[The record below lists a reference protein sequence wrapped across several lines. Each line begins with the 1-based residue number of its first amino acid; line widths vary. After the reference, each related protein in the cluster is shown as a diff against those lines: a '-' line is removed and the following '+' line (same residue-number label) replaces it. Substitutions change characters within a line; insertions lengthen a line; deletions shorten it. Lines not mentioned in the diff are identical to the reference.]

1 MAQKIVIKIGGSN
14 LTDINSL
21 KKIIK
26 IVNQY
31 PKPVIMV
38 VSAFFGITN
47 TLIGI
52 LDNVL
57 NNQDQAKPEID
68 KIRAY
73 KYEILEYYITDK
85 NSLKEAKAG
94 IETLIDEL
102 EKYLHGI
109 AHIGEIPNFL
119 SDKILSYGERLSSYL
134 INAILKNNGILS
146 NEILPSQIGLRTND
160 RYGDASIDFA
170 SCPSNLEEIFNQ
182 EQVYVVPGF
191 YGISSQGKVN
201 LLGRGGTDYSAASIA
216 RLVNAQSLDVWK
228 DVNGFM
234 SADPK
239 VVQNPIRIDHL
250 SYSEAAELAY
260 FGANILHPRTIE
272 PLINTNIPIRLFDIR
287 SLNGSI
293 APLTH
298 INASNS
304 KTSEVVKSITSSRE
318 FSVLKLKGPGLGYK
332 PGILAMITTKLN
344 DADINIK
351 SVITSQIAINF
362 LLAAKDL
369 KKSAKIISTLAIDEV
384 NEIIPLK
391 EIAVIAIVG
400 QGILEE
406 PGIGYKI
413 FKSLA
418 EENINVFMSTLGA
431 SDVVCYLVIDK
442 NSEKT
447 AITKIHNTFFTKT
460 N

>member
-21 KKIIK
+21 SKIIK
-26 IVNQY
+26 IINQY
-31 PKPVIMV
+31 EKPVIIV

-47 TLIGI
+47 SLIEI
-52 LDNVL
+52 LEDVL
-57 NNQDQAKPEID
+57 NKQENVKSEID

-73 KYEILEYYITDK
+73 KFQILEHYITDK
-85 NSLKEAKAG
+85 NLLKEAKTG

-102 EKYLHGI
+102 EKYLYGV
-109 AHIGEIPNFL
+109 AYIGETPDFL
-119 SDKILSYGERLSSYL
+119 SDKILSYGERLSSSM
-134 INAILKNNGILS
+134 INAIFNNNGIVC
-146 NEILPSQIGLRTND
+146 NEVLPAQIGLRTND
-160 RYGDASIDFA
+160 RYGDASVDFA
-170 SCPSNLEEIFNQ
+170 NCTTDLEQVFNQ
-182 EQVYVVPGF
+182 DQVYVVPGF

-201 LLGRGGTDYSAASIA
+201 LLGRGGTDYSAACIA
-216 RLVNAQSLDVWK
+216 RLVHAKSLDIWK

-272 PLINTNIPIRLFDIR
+272 PLINTNIPIRLFDIGA
-287 SLNGSI
+287 LNGSLE
-293 APLTH
+293 PLTH
-298 INASNS
+298 INASD
-304 KTSEVVKSITSSRE
+304 SEVSGIVKSITSSRE

-332 PGILAMITTKLN
+332 PGILATITTSLN
-344 DADINIK
+344 YADINIK

-362 LLAAKDL
+362 LLSAKDL
-369 KKSAKIISTLAIDEV
+369 KKSAKIISALALDEV
-384 NEIIPLK
+384 NEVIPVK
-391 EIAVIAIVG
+391 DIAVVAVVG
-400 QGILEE
+400 QGILEQ

-418 EENINVFMSTLGA
+418 DENINVLMSTLGG

-442 NSEKT
+442 NHEKT
-447 AITKIHNTFFTKT
+447 AITKIHDTFFTKT

>member
-1 MAQKIVIKIGGSN
+1 MTQKIVIKIGGSN

-21 KKIIK
+21 SKIIK
-26 IVNQY
+26 IIDQY
-31 PKPVIMV
+31 EKPVIIV
-38 VSAFFGITN
+38 VSAFYGITDS
-47 TLIGI
+47 LIGI
-52 LDNVL
+52 LDDVL
-57 NNQDQAKPEID
+57 NKQENVKSQIA

-73 KYEILEYYITDK
+73 KFQILEHYISDK
-85 NSLKEAKAG
+85 NSLKKAKTD

-102 EKYLHGI
+102 EKYLYGV
-109 AHIGEIPNFL
+109 AYIGETPDFL
-119 SDKILSYGERLSSYL
+119 SDKILSYGERLSSSM
-134 INAILKNNGILS
+134 INAIFNNNGIVC
-146 NEILPSQIGLRTND
+146 NEVLPAQIGLRTND
-160 RYGDASIDFA
+160 RYGDASIDFGN
-170 SCPSNLEEIFNQ
+170 CITDLEKVFSQ
-182 EQVYVVPGF
+182 DQVYVVPGF

-216 RLVNAQSLDVWK
+216 RLVNARSLDIWK

-239 VVQNPIRIDHL
+239 VVQNPVRIDHL

-272 PLINTNIPIRLFDIR
+272 PLINTNIPIRLFDIGA
-287 SLNGSI
+287 LNGSLE
-293 APLTH
+293 PLTH
-298 INASNS
+298 INASD
-304 KTSEVVKSITSSRE
+304 SEVIGAVKSITSSRE

-332 PGILAMITTKLN
+332 PGILATITTSLN
-344 DADINIK
+344 EADINIK

-362 LLAAKDL
+362 LLSAKDL
-369 KKSAKIISTLAIDEV
+369 KKSAKIISALALDEV
-384 NEIIPLK
+384 NEVIPVK
-391 EIAVIAIVG
+391 DIAVVAVVG
-400 QGILEE
+400 QGILEQ

-418 EENINVFMSTLGA
+418 DENINVLMSTLGG

-442 NSEKT
+442 NHEKT
-447 AITKIHNTFFTKT
+447 AITKIHDTFFTKT